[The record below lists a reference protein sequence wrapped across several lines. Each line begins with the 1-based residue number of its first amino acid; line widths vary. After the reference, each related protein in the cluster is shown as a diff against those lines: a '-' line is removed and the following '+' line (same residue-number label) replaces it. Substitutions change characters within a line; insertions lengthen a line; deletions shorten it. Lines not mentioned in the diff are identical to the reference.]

1 MEKNQTLERLN
12 KNLYALNDVENEI
25 AMIELAIYQKS
36 LEDLKNKKINEVKDI
51 FNQKAKFYNQ
61 KIEKYDIE
69 INDCIKK
76 IQLEMDKLI
85 NSYDNLYVN
94 TFKIMAEAMNNQK
107 SAIANIV
114 TLTEMIHKEN
124 SNEEKIRN
132 TIIACAEEK
141 LNYAVIIDECNA
153 RIKWCTDEV
162 LGAVNEIFQND
173 TNKLQVYDEN
183 IFNKIKRNLF
193 NIFAGKS
200 SYKKF
205 VEDYGTEYLK
215 NIKPKINSKVLDITA
230 TLSGI
235 IKQMEETKKQI
246 SVKYKEKMCA

>member
-12 KNLYALNDVENEI
+12 KNLNALNDVDNEI
-25 AMIELAIYQKS
+25 AMVELAIYQKS
-36 LEDLKNKKINEVKDI
+36 LDDLKNKKINEVKDA
-51 FNQKAKFYNQ
+51 FKQKAKFYNQ
-61 KIEKYDIE
+61 KVEKYDTE

-76 IQLEMDKLI
+76 IQLEMDRLI
-85 NSYDNLYVN
+85 NSYDNLYAN
-94 TFKIMAEAMNNQK
+94 TFKIMTNAMNNQK
-107 SAIANIV
+107 NAIANIV
-114 TLTEMIHKEN
+114 TLTEMLHKEN
-124 SNEEKIRN
+124 SNDEKIRN

-141 LNYAVIIDECNA
+141 LNYAVIIDECKA
-153 RIKWCTDEV
+153 RIKWCTNEALDA
-162 LGAVNEIFQND
+162 LNEIFQND
-173 TNKLQVYDEN
+173 TNKLQIYDEN
-183 IFNKIKRNLF
+183 IFNKTKRNLF

-215 NIKPKINSKVLDITA
+215 NIKPKINSKVLDVTT

-246 SVKYKEKMCA
+246 SVKYKERMCA